1 MHKTLSLLAVAL
13 AVLPSV
19 AFADAE
25 TDGLAEVK
33 AFTLEHTARLTADSA
48 ALKTAVGGYAAIL
61 AAHGGDYSAALAAE
75 GPALVEAITSIR
87 AAWLVA
93 SNDYE
98 TIEGIVAG
106 VPSTAHF
113 DLILDAGNP
122 GTEAEDVADYDL
134 TLPDGTVFHQ
144 PGSLFHTL
152 SEPLF
157 WGTDTAHLTL
167 PGDVDGDGTAA
178 PGEGL
183 FDANLAQGVAS
194 GLVDWS
200 GKLDAAMQAWAP
212 NRNDAFAAVVT
223 MTPTVGDYF
232 GEWKESQFITGEI
245 GAFVAQSR
253 LVDVS
258 GIMAG
263 CKRMYFSAVSPV
275 VADGDP
281 EMDATIRAAFDEL
294 LALVEDTRTR
304 EAAGAEFGE
313 EEADALGSEAQDMAD
328 RIVAMVLQA
337 AARHDVKL
345 EG

>member
-1 MHKTLSLLAVAL
+1 MTRSPSLLAAVVAL
-13 AVLPSV
+13 LPTG
-19 AFADAE
+19 ALADAE
-25 TDGLAEVK
+25 SDGLAAVK
-33 AFTLEHTARLTADSA
+33 AFTLDHTARLSADSA
-48 ALKTAVGGYAAIL
+48 ALKAAVDAYAAIL
-61 AAHGGDYSAALAAE
+61 AAQGGDPAAALAAD
-75 GPALVEAITSIR
+75 GPALAEAISAIR

-122 GTEAEDVADYDL
+122 GTEAEDLANYDL
-134 TLPDGTVFHQ
+134 TLPDGAVLHQ
-144 PGSLFHTL
+144 PGSLFHSL

-157 WGTDTAHLTL
+157 WGTDAAHLVL
-167 PGDVDGDGTAA
+167 AGDVDGDGTVAR
-178 PGEGL
+178 GEGL
-183 FDANLAQGVAS
+183 FDANLAQGVAA
-194 GLVDWS
+194 GLVEWS
-200 GKLDAAMQAWAP
+200 GKLDAAMAAWEP
-212 NRNDAFAAVVT
+212 TRTDAFAAVVT

-232 GEWKESQFITGEI
+232 GEWKESQFISGEI

-258 GIMAG
+258 GIMGG
-263 CKRMYFSAVSPV
+263 CQRMYTSAVSPV
-275 VADGDP
+275 VAADDAA
-281 EMDATIRAAFDEL
+281 MDATIRAAFDEL

-304 EAAGAEFGE
+304 EAAGTAFGA

-337 AARHDVKL
+337 AARHGVKL

>member
-1 MHKTLSLLAVAL
+1 MTKSASLAA
-13 AVLPSV
+13 AVLALLPTAV
-19 AFADAE
+19 LADAE
-25 TDGLAEVK
+25 SDGLAEVK
-33 AFTLEHTARLTADSA
+33 AFTLEHTARLEADTA
-48 ALKTAVGGYAAIL
+48 ALQNAVDAYAAIL
-61 AAHGGDYSAALAAE
+61 AAHQGDYAAALAAE
-75 GPALVEAITSIR
+75 GPALAEAIKAIR

-106 VPSTAHF
+106 VPSTALF

-134 TLPDGTVFHQ
+134 VLPDGTVLHQ
-144 PGSLFHTL
+144 PGSLFHSL

-157 WGTDTAHLTL
+157 WGTDPAHLIVA
-167 PGDVDGDGTAA
+167 GDVDGDGAA
-178 PGEGL
+178 SPGEGL
-183 FDANLAQGVAS
+183 FDVNLAQGVAT
-194 GLVDWS
+194 GLVKWS
-200 GKLDAAMQAWAP
+200 GELDVAMMAWEP

-232 GEWKESQFITGEI
+232 GEWKESQFINGKI

-258 GIMAG
+258 GIMGG

-275 VADGDP
+275 VAAGDP

-294 LALVEDTRTR
+294 LALVEETRTR
-304 EAAGAEFGE
+304 EAAGTAFGA

>member
-1 MHKTLSLLAVAL
+1 MHKILSLLAAAL
-13 AVLPSV
+13 SVLPSGV
-19 AFADAE
+19 FADAE
-25 TDGLAEVK
+25 ADGLAEVK
-33 AFTLEHTARLTADSA
+33 TFTLEHTARLSADA
-48 ALKTAVGGYAAIL
+48 TALKAKVDAYAAII
-61 AAHGGDYSAALAAE
+61 AAHGGDYAAALAAQ
-75 GPALVEAITSIR
+75 GPELAGAIKDIR

-122 GTEAEDVADYDL
+122 GTAAEDVADYDL
-134 TLPDGTVFHQ
+134 SLPDGTVLHQ
-144 PGSLFHTL
+144 PGSLFHSL
-152 SEPLF
+152 SEPLY
-157 WGTDTAHLTL
+157 WGTDAAHLTL
-167 PGDVDGDGTAA
+167 PGDVNGDGTLA

-183 FDANLAQGVAS
+183 FDANLAQGVAA
-194 GLVDWS
+194 GLVEWS
-200 GKLDAAMQAWAP
+200 GKLDAAMAAWQPA
-212 NRNDAFAAVVT
+212 RSDAFAAVVT

-232 GEWKESQFITGEI
+232 GEWKESQFIKGEI

-258 GIMAG
+258 GIMSG

-275 VADGDP
+275 VAAEDP
-281 EMDATIRAAFDEL
+281 GMDATIRAAFDEL
-294 LALVEDTRTR
+294 LALVEDTRAR
-304 EAAGAEFGE
+304 EVSGVSFGA
-313 EEADALGSEAQDMAD
+313 EEADALGAEAQDMAD

-337 AARHDVKL
+337 AAKHDVKL

>member
-1 MHKTLSLLAVAL
+1 MHKTFSLLAVAL
-13 AVLPSV
+13 AVLPTG

-25 TDGLAEVK
+25 GDGLTEVK
-33 AFTLEHTARLTADSA
+33 AFTLEHSARLAAD
-48 ALKTAVGGYAAIL
+48 ALALQASVDGYAAIL
-61 AAHGGDYSAALAAE
+61 AAHGGDYAAALAAD
-75 GPALVEAITSIR
+75 GPALAEAVKATR
-87 AAWLVA
+87 AAWLVT

-134 TLPDGTVFHQ
+134 TLPDGTVLHQ
-144 PGSLFHTL
+144 PGSLFHSL

-157 WGTDTAHLTL
+157 WGTDAAHLTL
-167 PGDVDGDGTAA
+167 PGDVDGDGTTA

-183 FDANLAQGVAS
+183 FDANLAQGVAG
-194 GLVDWS
+194 GLVEWS
-200 GKLDAAMQAWAP
+200 GKLDSALQAWAP
-212 NRNDAFAAVVT
+212 SRNDAFAAVVT

-232 GEWKESQFITGEI
+232 GEWKDSQFISGEI

-258 GIMAG
+258 GIMGG
-263 CKRMYFSAVSPV
+263 CRRMYFSAVSPV
-275 VADGDP
+275 VAADDP

-304 EAAGAEFGE
+304 EAAGTTFGA

-337 AARHDVKL
+337 AAKHDVKL